1 MPAGPRTLK
10 TEGVPRHR
18 VPILADADILAALK
32 SGGLAIEP
40 FEERH
45 LTPNGLD
52 LVAAEVVLP
61 DAPDAA
67 GAAPVREGKVL
78 VPPLARFAVST
89 REVVTCGPSVCGSLW
104 IRSSYA
110 RKGILASFGKVEAG
124 FSGTLTLAA
133 FNSSAKPFEL
143 ALGERFCQIVFERM
157 ESEPAK
163 LYAARSGNYQNQ
175 RGVNLGR

>member
-1 MPAGPRTLK
+1 M
-10 TEGVPRHR
+10 
-18 VPILADADILAALK
+18 PILADADILAALK
-32 SGGLAIEP
+32 SGGLAVEP

-52 LVAAEVVLP
+52 LVAAEAVLP
-61 DAPDAA
+61 DHDGEA
-67 GAAPVREGKVL
+67 VREGKVL

-89 REVVTCGPSVCGSLW
+89 REVVTCGPLVCGSLW

>member
-1 MPAGPRTLK
+1 MTQARRAPV
-10 TEGVPRHR
+10 VP
-18 VPILADADILAALK
+18 VLSDADILAAVK
-32 SGGLAIEP
+32 SGALGVAP

-61 DAPDAA
+61 DSAD
-67 GAAPVREGKVL
+67 AAPVRAGTVAI
-78 VPPLARFAVST
+78 PPLARFAVST
-89 REVVTCGPSVCGSLW
+89 REVVTCGPLVCGSLW

-133 FNSSAKPFEL
+133 FNSSAKPFDL

-157 ESEPAK
+157 ESAPAK
-163 LYAARSGNYQNQ
+163 LYAERSGTYQHQ